1 MLNTKKLVAAVVA
14 VSLSSAVLAANMP
27 SPSVQSAMKNK
38 RAVAMK
44 VRHKK
49 YQCRKQHGAWDLGLR
64 HNLKLDKQDAT
75 IITRAA
81 LLVQGFK
88 QYHVSA
94 VQAKVTKRGKIFL
107 VDISNKKNKVIR
119 KVVVS
124 GRNGHIRP
132 WFKNKHKK
140 QLGRLPVKNKVVTAK

>member
-1 MLNTKKLVAAVVA
+1 MLNTKKLVAALVA
-14 VSLSSAVLAANMP
+14 VSLSSAVFAANMP
-27 SPSVQSAMKNK
+27 ASSVQTGAHHK
-38 RAVAMK
+38 RPVAMK
-44 VRHKK
+44 ARYKK
-49 YQCRKQHGAWDLGLR
+49 HHRRKQHGAWDLGLR

-94 VQAKVTKRGKIFL
+94 VQAKQTKRGRVFL
-107 VDISNKKNKVIR
+107 VDISNKKNKIIR
-119 KVVVS
+119 KVIVS

-132 WFKNKHKK
+132 WFKKKHKK
-140 QLGRLPVKNKVVTAK
+140 QLGRLPMKHKVVTAK